1 MAANPQPEN
10 DALAARL
17 AALSP
22 ERRAV
27 AERLLR
33 ERGAVP
39 RGVHGKLM
47 ALSFGQQRLWFM
59 TQLDPVSPVYN
70 TLTSVPL
77 PDRGVDLDA
86 LQWAVDAMVER
97 HESLRTT
104 FVAIDGE
111 PFARLSPDIR
121 VAVEVDAAPAA
132 FARRPFDLERGPL
145 LRVCVLRSQK
155 LLVVCM
161 HHIITDAWSMTIFLR
176 ELWVLHA
183 ARLHGQA
190 VSLPPLPV
198 SYADYAV
205 WQRRELSGARL
216 QALLEFWRVELADLP
231 VLELATDRPRPLV
244 PTLQGGSVPVHISD
258 EVTAGLRL
266 LAREQGATLFMAVL
280 AAFALLLSHY
290 SGQDCVVVG
299 SPVAGRTRS
308 ELEALIGFFVN
319 TIVLRCDLA
328 GEPSFRA
335 LLARIKQTAV
345 RAYTHQDLPFEK
357 LVEDLQP
364 ERDLSRNP
372 LHQVMFR
379 LDKTAS
385 VAAPDMPVTVAA
397 RDTCSTPGMLG
408 SVDTETSIFDLS
420 LDLWDG
426 LGGLSGKLE
435 YSKELFAQATIE
447 RLVIHFEV
455 LLEGLVAQPDE
466 PAHVIPLMSVSEREQ
481 LHGFNATTAPVPN
494 QCVYELIDAQS
505 LRTPDAPAVE
515 GLNYRELVQ
524 AANGVA
530 QHLISCGAGPGTL
543 IGVSLT
549 RGPALVIALL
559 GTLKAGAA
567 YLALDPDDPPA
578 RLDQVIAETSPLL
591 VLSDADT
598 FPPPRPDL
606 SLPPG
611 DPISVAY
618 AVYTSGSTGTPK
630 SVLVEHRSLTN
641 HCVAFAREA
650 GLSEADRVLQFASPS
665 FDVAAEEIFP
675 TLIAGGTVIP
685 RSGHRVPSVTDLI
698 AQIERD
704 QITVVNVPSGYW
716 HEWVEAMEN
725 GSARVPASLRLV
737 IIGSEP
743 VESMRVSSWHRQVG
757 HRPALLH
764 AYGVSE
770 ATITSLVHWTR
781 DDTVV
786 LGFPLANVEAVVA
799 DRHGEPVPIGVP
811 GELWLAGAGLARGYL
826 GRPELTA
833 ERFVWRQGRRFYCTG
848 DRVRRRA
855 DGALE
860 FLGRL
865 DQQLKLGGRRL
876 EPAEIEAQLR
886 GHPGVNAAAVVFREG
901 QLVAYVTGM
910 AKPEALREHL
920 RARLPAWMV
929 PSHVELLAAL
939 PRTINGKLDRRALP
953 APSAPARR
961 GPAPTRRL
969 ERQIAAVWRGVLG
982 VAEVGVH
989 DNFFDLGGQSL
1000 LLVRVQARLAKA
1012 LNREIPIL
1020 ELFRRPTIHALAAY
1034 LSQQSP

>member
-1 MAANPQPEN
+1 MPASPQPEN

-27 AERLLR
+27 VERLLR
-33 ERGAVP
+33 ERGTVP
-39 RGVHGKLM
+39 RGARDGLM

-59 TQLDPVSPVYN
+59 AQLDPVSPVYN
-70 TLTSVPL
+70 TVTSVPL

-111 PFARLSPDIR
+111 PFARLNPDTR
-121 VAVEVDAAPAA
+121 VAVELDAPPTAL
-132 FARRPFDLERGPL
+132 ARRPFDLERGPL

-161 HHIITDAWSMTIFLR
+161 HHIITDAWSMTIFLQ
-176 ELWVLHA
+176 ELWLLHA
-183 ARLHGQA
+183 ARARGEA
-190 VSLPPLPV
+190 VMLPPLPI

-205 WQRRELSGARL
+205 WQRRELSGSRL
-216 QALLEFWRVELADLP
+216 QVLLEFWCAELAGLP
-231 VLELATDRPRPLV
+231 VLDLATDRPRPLV
-244 PTLQGGSVPVHISD
+244 PTLQGGSVPVHIPE

-280 AAFALLLSHY
+280 AAFSLLLSRY
-290 SGQDCVVVG
+290 TGQDCVVVG

-308 ELEALIGFFVN
+308 ELEGLIGFFVN
-319 TIVLRCDLA
+319 TIVLRCDLR
-328 GEPSFRA
+328 GEPSFRE
-335 LLARIKQTAV
+335 LLARIKQTAI

-379 LDKTAS
+379 LEKTAS

-397 RDTCSTPGMLG
+397 PATFSAPGMPG
-408 SVDTETSIFDLS
+408 IVEKETSIFDLS

-435 YSKELFAQATIE
+435 YSKELFEQATVE
-447 RLVIHFEV
+447 RLVGHFEV
-455 LLEGLVAQPDE
+455 LLEGLIAQPDA
-466 PAHVIPLMSVSEREQ
+466 PAHLIPLMSVSEREQ
-481 LHGFNATTAPVPN
+481 LDAFNATTAPVPN
-494 QCVYELIDAQS
+494 QCVHELIDAQS
-505 LRTPDAPAVE
+505 IRTPDAPAVG
-515 GLNYRELVQ
+515 GLKYRDLVQ

-530 QHLISCGAGPGTL
+530 QHLISCGAGPDTL

-559 GTLKAGAA
+559 GILKAGAA
-567 YLALDPDDPPA
+567 YLPLDPDDPPA
-578 RLDQVIAETSPLL
+578 RLDQIIADASPLL
-591 VLSDADT
+591 VLTDAGT
-598 FPPPRPDL
+598 LPPPRPDL
-606 SLPPG
+606 PLPLG
-611 DPISVAY
+611 DPASLAY
-618 AVYTSGSTGTPK
+618 AIYTSGSAGAPK
-630 SVLVEHRSLTN
+630 AVLVEHRSLTN
-641 HCVAFAREA
+641 HCIAFAREA
-650 GLSEADRVLQFASPS
+650 RLSEADRVLQFASPS

-698 AQIERD
+698 AQIEND
-704 QITVVNVPSGYW
+704 QVTVVNVPSGYW

-737 IIGSEP
+737 IIGSER
-743 VESMRVSSWHRQVG
+743 VEPTRVSSWHRQVG

-770 ATITSLVHWTR
+770 ATITSLVHWTE

-799 DRHGEPVPIGVP
+799 GRHGEPLPIGVP

-826 GRPELTA
+826 RRPALTA
-833 ERFVWRQGRRFYCTG
+833 ERFVRRQGRRFYRSG

-865 DQQLKLGGRRL
+865 DQQLKLGGLRI
-876 EPAEIEAQLR
+876 EPGEIEGQLR
-886 GHPGVNAAAVVFREG
+886 GHPGVKAAAVVLREG
-901 QLVAYVTGM
+901 QLVAYVAG
-910 AKPEALREHL
+910 AAAPEALREHL

-929 PSHVELLAAL
+929 PSHFELLVAL
-939 PRTINGKLDRRALP
+939 PRTANGKLDRRALP

-961 GPAPTRRL
+961 GRAPVGRL
-969 ERQIAAVWRGVLG
+969 ERQIAAVWREVLG

-989 DNFFDLGGQSL
+989 DTFFDLGGQSL
-1000 LLVRVQARLAKA
+1000 LLVRVQARLAKG

-1020 ELFRRPTIHALAAY
+1020 ELFRRPTIHALATY
-1034 LSQQSP
+1034 LSQESS